1 MCKMTFEQNKWS
13 VRNQMNT
20 ISGPKIV
27 SLLLLLSLLAGYHA
41 KRVHAASPWVWDRVL
56 KQDLVNDAMMMPTSL
71 YIDGDKGL
79 YYVVDS
85 GRNRLL
91 SFNRKGE
98 LLNIFNAGKALD
110 IPFDMVKTTPKGV
123 WIVEKGR
130 NSLSYIDLKEKK
142 VTPNSLMY
150 NGELVYPDRIE
161 ADGDILYV
169 LNKATGNIISY
180 SEQLEA
186 LTRFSCSECAWGV
199 VDFKIHDR
207 KLWALDQAGKTI
219 RCFNLDGKL
228 IKTFKLG
235 KSVVFPVSLAIGPT
249 GYMYVLDRQRRSVAA
264 YDRSGIFKYRFLK
277 KGITRG
283 QLYYP
288 IEIRFDPWGELCL
301 VDEGNAKVE
310 IFKR

>member
-1 MCKMTFEQNKWS
+1 MFKMTLDQNKWS
-13 VRNQMNT
+13 VRNQMNI
-20 ISGPKIV
+20 ISGLPPL
-27 SLLLLLSLLAGYHA
+27 SLLLLLSFFAGYHVEV
-41 KRVHAASPWVWDRVL
+41 VHAASPWVWDRVL

-110 IPFDMVKTTPKGV
+110 IPFDMVKTDAKGV

-142 VTPNSLMY
+142 VTPNSLTY
-150 NGELVYPDRIE
+150 NGKIIYPDRIE
-161 ADGDILYV
+161 ADAGILYV
-169 LNKATGNIISY
+169 INKATGDIISY
-180 SEQLEA
+180 SEKLEA
-186 LTRFSCSECAWGV
+186 RTRFSCSECAWGF
-199 VDFKIHDR
+199 VDFKIHDG
-207 KLWALDQAGKTI
+207 KLWALDQAGQTI

-228 IKTFKLG
+228 IKTFELG
-235 KSVVFPVSLAIGPT
+235 KSVIFPVSLAIGPT

-264 YDRSGIFKYRFLK
+264 YDRSGVFKYRFLK

-288 IEIRFDPWGELCL
+288 TEIRFDPWGELCL